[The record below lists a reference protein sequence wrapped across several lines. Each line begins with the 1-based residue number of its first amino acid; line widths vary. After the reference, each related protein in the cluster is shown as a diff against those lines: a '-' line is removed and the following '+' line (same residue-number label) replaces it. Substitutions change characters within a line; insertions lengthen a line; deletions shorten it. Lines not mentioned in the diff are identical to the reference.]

1 MASAATS
8 LPAPAHQAAK
18 SALNAALAEN
28 NIVDK
33 DGAQNGDDGEPG
45 EIQEVDMQ
53 AQAENI
59 RTVFNDPKNFNVKVC
74 VHAALYSL
82 AEVTNVLSLQHPLF
96 SPWTLWF
103 DSPATKG
110 RNLPQTPMSS
120 FPQTP
125 LPQTPGGLAAAAQGW
140 MEDIKRVISFDS
152 VEEFWGCVL
161 TVLTSCQARY
171 LLCF

>member
-18 SALNAALAEN
+18 SALNAALAES

-59 RTVFNDPKNFNVKVC
+59 RTVFNDPKNFNVKVGY
-74 VHAALYSL
+74 VPSPLSARLHLAVLY
-82 AEVTNVLSLQHPLF
+82 AN
-96 SPWTLWF
+96 
-103 DSPATKG
+103 A
-110 RNLPQTPMSS
+110 
-120 FPQTP
+120 
-125 LPQTPGGLAAAAQGW
+125 
-140 MEDIKRVISFDS
+140 
-152 VEEFWGCVL
+152 
-161 TVLTSCQARY
+161 LTSP
-171 LLCF
+171 LLHSIPSTHPGHFGLIPPRRRVATFRRPPRQPFLRPHSRKHLVLPRLSDGWRTSSV

>member
-74 VHAALYSL
+74 AM
-82 AEVTNVLSLQHPLF
+82 T
-96 SPWTLWF
+96 
-103 DSPATKG
+103 
-110 RNLPQTPMSS
+110 
-120 FPQTP
+120 
-125 LPQTPGGLAAAAQGW
+125 
-140 MEDIKRVISFDS
+140 ISF
-152 VEEFWGCVL
+152 EA
-161 TVLTSCQARY
+161 TT
-171 LLCF
+171 

>member
-74 VHAALYSL
+74 ALIRL
-82 AEVTNVLSLQHPLF
+82 RPCRTRTCDVLICAFLPL
-96 SPWTLWF
+96 
-103 DSPATKG
+103 
-110 RNLPQTPMSS
+110 
-120 FPQTP
+120 
-125 LPQTPGGLAAAAQGW
+125 
-140 MEDIKRVISFDS
+140 
-152 VEEFWGCVL
+152 
-161 TVLTSCQARY
+161 
-171 LLCF
+171 